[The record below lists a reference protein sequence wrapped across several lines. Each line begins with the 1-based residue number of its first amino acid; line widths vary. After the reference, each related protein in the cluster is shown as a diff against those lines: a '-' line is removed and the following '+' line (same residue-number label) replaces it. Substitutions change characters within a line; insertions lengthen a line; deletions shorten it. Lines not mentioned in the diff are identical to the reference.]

1 MDYQVARH
9 NMVEKQIR
17 PNRVNDVHIIDTM
30 ANVPREKFVPENL
43 ASVAYG
49 DKAISLGNERYL
61 MAPMLLARLLQE
73 AKISKDHIVLNIGC
87 GSGYSA
93 AILAGISKAVVGIEV
108 DPVMAEK
115 ASALMVELG
124 IDNVLIVE
132 KSLIDGY
139 AKQAPYD
146 VILFSGSVEQ
156 VPKKIIDQ
164 IADGGRLVSILM
176 DESKSSGCGGK
187 AIVTTKFGD
196 VISRSEVFDA
206 TTPPLVDFKKERYF
220 KF

>member
-1 MDYQVARH
+1 VDYQVARR
-9 NMVEKQIR
+9 NMVENQIR
-17 PNRVNDVHIIDTM
+17 PNRVNDVQIINAM
-30 ANVPREKFVPENL
+30 ANLPREKFVPEEL

-49 DKAISLGNERYL
+49 DSAIFLGKERYL
-61 MAPMLLARLLQE
+61 MAPMLFARLLQE
-73 AKISKDHIVLNIGC
+73 AKISRDHIVLNIGC

-108 DPVMAEK
+108 DPELAQK
-115 ASALMVELG
+115 ASSLMVELG
-124 IDNVLIVE
+124 IDNVLIIE

-146 VILFSGSVEQ
+146 VILFSGSIEQ

-164 IADGGRLVSILM
+164 IADGGRLVSVVM
-176 DESKSSGCGGK
+176 DESKPSDCLGK

-196 VISRSEVFDA
+196 VIARSEVFDA
-206 TTPPLVDFKKERYF
+206 TTPPLVEFKKEKYF